1 MHMLT
6 IKKLQIY
13 GFGKHENLTIPLN
26 EGVTIFYGLNEAGKT
41 TIQQFVLQMLFGFP
55 TRQQTQRKYEPKAST
70 KFGGQLTLLH
80 PIYGSCIIER
90 VKGKAA
96 GDVTVYLEDGTTGQE
111 ELLAKLLYGYSRAS
125 FESIFSFSLH
135 ELQGIEKMSEEEL
148 THLLLSS
155 GTTGIQ
161 HLSALEK
168 KWTKRRTSYLRRQVK
183 FQ

>member
-1 MHMLT
+1 M
-6 IKKLQIY
+6 KALQ
-13 GFGKHENLTIPLN
+13 F
-26 EGVTIFYGLNEAGKT
+26 FYGLNEAGKT

-125 FESIFSFSLH
+125 FESIFFPFHCMSFRALK
-135 ELQGIEKMSEEEL
+135 KMSEEEL

-168 KWTKRRTSYLRRQVK
+168 KNG
-183 FQ
+183 